1 MSSEPVCPKCG
12 GNMVRGSIRY
22 VMESTGGQSMGPFS
36 SGFPMNNVPMA
47 VNEVP
52 RNAFWEEKTGKKT
65 GLIFKTEETK
75 QKRLTGFRCTLCNY
89 IELYTSE
96 K

>member
-1 MSSEPVCPKCG
+1 MSTKPVCPKCG
-12 GNMVRGSIRY
+12 GRMVSGSIRY
-22 VMESTGGQSMGPFS
+22 VMESTEGQSMGPFAT
-36 SGFPMNNVPMA
+36 GFPMNNVQMV
-47 VNEVP
+47 VNEVQ

-65 GLIFKTEETK
+65 GLIFKNEETK
-75 QKRLTGFRCTLCNY
+75 QMRLTGFRCTLCNY